1 MENNVTHQQLAD
13 GARPLTV
20 EWMDTD
26 RVDVTVVVP
35 CYNTERYL
43 DQALC
48 SIEQNGLCRLEILV
62 LNDGST
68 DGSLRVMQAHAA
80 RDSRVRVIDK
90 PNQGYGATVNRGI
103 REARGIYV
111 AIFEPDDYALP
122 HMYDE
127 LVELAHAFGMPDVV
141 KSCYWRVIT
150 QGSSREWRAYG
161 YLHGRVRT
169 QGECFTLA
177 DEPELIQYHPSL
189 WSALYN
195 RAFLQREGIRFIEVP
210 GAGWVDNPF
219 TTEALA
225 AAQSIV
231 YTDKAHYCYR
241 EDLASASSANVPAQI
256 MIDRWND
263 RQDALDRRGVTN
275 KGILRSNA
283 IVGLRFLARMLDS
296 GELDD
301 ADLHCDA
308 KAMAARLAPY
318 VDATIDC
325 ISPQVV
331 ERVLDLAGC
340 ATKGNTLS
348 CTSAAYYTHLVR
360 ETAWALRNNG
370 VRFLAHNLLLAHRK
384 NNN

>member
-1 MENNVTHQQLAD
+1 MTHSNVSKD
-13 GARPLTV
+13 N
-20 EWMDTD
+20 
-26 RVDVTVVVP
+26 VDVTVIVP

-68 DGSLRVMQAHAA
+68 DGSLRIMQAHAA
-80 RDSRVRVIDK
+80 RDARVRVINK

-103 REARGIYV
+103 DEARGTYV
-111 AIFEPDDYALP
+111 AVFEPDDYALP

-127 LVELAHAFGMPDVV
+127 LMELAYAFDTPDVV

-150 QGSSREWRAYG
+150 QGGSRKWRAYG
-161 YLHGRVRT
+161 YLHGRVHTKGR
-169 QGECFTLA
+169 CFTLA
-177 DEPELIQYHPSL
+177 DEPGLIQYHPSL

-195 RAFLQREGIRFIEVP
+195 RAYLQREGIRFVEAP

-225 AAQSIV
+225 AARSIV
-231 YTDKAHYCYR
+231 YTDKAYYCYR
-241 EDLASASSANVPAQI
+241 EDLATASSAVVPARI

-263 RQDALDRRGVTN
+263 RQDALERHGVTN
-275 KGILRSNA
+275 KGILRANA
-283 IVGLRFLARMLDS
+283 IVGLRFFARMLDS
-296 GELDD
+296 DELADD
-301 ADLHCDA
+301 DLHCDA

-318 VDATIDC
+318 VDETIDC
-325 ISPQVV
+325 IPPRVV
-331 ERVLDLAGC
+331 AQVLDLAAC
-340 ATKGNTLS
+340 ANGGVAPS
-348 CTSAAYYTHLVR
+348 CTSAAYYAHLVR

-370 VRFLAHNLLLAHRK
+370 VRFLAHNLLLARRR
-384 NNN
+384 NND